1 MRPNRRMGHYL
12 TPIIRDMQEV
22 SHYFYILLKLKFSST
37 YAGSIL
43 EYKFDNI
50 VRTKLLIII
59 VVT

>member
-22 SHYFYILLKLKFSST
+22 SHYFYILLKFSST